1 MSSGP
6 EPSVPWAPD
15 RLDEMAARVVSEAT
29 KAAERV
35 AERLFREP
43 LSRPVAEVVEEGQ
56 GTDVVALVVVQRTG
70 GNANRELAAVLAGD
84 PRLELLGEAV
94 APPAFALVE
103 GGPGA
108 GVEEIHEPGSTHLVR
123 APSEHLGQPAD

>member
-15 RLDEMAARVVSEAT
+15 RLDEMAARVVSEAN
-29 KAAERV
+29 KAERV
-35 AERLFREP
+35 VERLFRDP

-70 GNANRELAAVLAGD
+70 GDANGELAAVLAGD

-94 APPAFALVE
+94 APPAFA
-103 GGPGA
+103 
-108 GVEEIHEPGSTHLVR
+108 
-123 APSEHLGQPAD
+123 